1 MNADP
6 QDSGAARLRQRK
18 SSLLRQFRFPED
30 LLPGSLSLTHRRCGK
45 PTCHCASGEGH
56 PIWFLT
62 FMAQGKRRV
71 ERIPRD
77 WVEDVGRRV
86 QAGRAFQ
93 HALRDVLT
101 ANAELLVLRRKQ
113 QPR

>member
-1 MNADP
+1 MEADP
-6 QDSGAARLRQRK
+6 KGPEAARLRQRK
-18 SSLLRQFRFPED
+18 FTLLRLFHFPED

-45 PTCHCASGEGH
+45 PTCHCASGQGH

-71 ERIPRD
+71 ERIPKE
-77 WVEDVGRRV
+77 WVDDVRRRV

-93 HALRDVLT
+93 DALREVLT

-113 QPR
+113 TLR